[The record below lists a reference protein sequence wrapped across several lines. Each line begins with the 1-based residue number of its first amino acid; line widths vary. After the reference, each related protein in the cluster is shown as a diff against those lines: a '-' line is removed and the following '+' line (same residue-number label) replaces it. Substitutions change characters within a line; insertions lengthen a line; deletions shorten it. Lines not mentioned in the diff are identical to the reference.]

1 LVVCSSAASISFSL
15 SSLAASIYLGIACL
29 FKIKGAY
36 ISRAA
41 FPEPCVA
48 LLSSGRLRKY
58 RAHYEPERIVR
69 PKVTERVKE
78 RAMKDGTRP
87 NGQRSVVSPFSAAWS
102 RPSDK
107 GAVGVNKQRSRPANS
122 ETGRDKG
129 SVRERAREE

>member
-1 LVVCSSAASISFSL
+1 MVVISPSITFIALLLYLGQALRDSEADIERAIEAMAVMDGWIYNSAASISFSL

-58 RAHYEPERIVR
+58 RAP
-69 PKVTERVKE
+69 
-78 RAMKDGTRP
+78 G
-87 NGQRSVVSPFSAAWS
+87 
-102 RPSDK
+102 
-107 GAVGVNKQRSRPANS
+107 
-122 ETGRDKG
+122 
-129 SVRERAREE
+129 

>member
-1 LVVCSSAASISFSL
+1 MSQKTLPYFPLLSLSSLFSRPSLILHSRSLGLASAVRMGLFCNSAASISFSL

-58 RAHYEPERIVR
+58 RAP
-69 PKVTERVKE
+69 
-78 RAMKDGTRP
+78 GT
-87 NGQRSVVSPFSAAWS
+87 GI
-102 RPSDK
+102 
-107 GAVGVNKQRSRPANS
+107 
-122 ETGRDKG
+122 
-129 SVRERAREE
+129 